1 MSRLWNKA
9 VEAMPHTQ
17 LRDLQLTRLRAQVA
31 YNFAN
36 SPFFKDKFA
45 TAGMRPDDVASFADF
60 ARLPL
65 MTKAELRT
73 AQAESLERFGNPYA
87 LLACAPPEKI
97 VRINATSGTT
107 GVPTLYTLTAKDV
120 ATVNEMHARKY
131 WRAGIRPGNVLLQAL
146 SLSMFTGGLPLSQG
160 IQHMGACVVPVGVE
174 GGIQR
179 VLDFIN
185 LSRPQALIATPSFGQ
200 YLIEECPK
208 ISGREAADLGLAWFF
223 CAGEPGG
230 SDPAIRAALANGF
243 DARVFDHT
251 GGGHAF
257 HGISCEADD
266 EPLAMHMTS
275 EDHCLLEIVD
285 PVTREPLTV
294 NDGAVGE
301 MLWTFLDWEGGPLMR
316 FATGDVA
323 RVWLSPCSCGMPGL
337 RFQII
342 GRADDMLIVRGVN
355 VYPAAV
361 NAVIARFMPRV
372 TGHFRIAL
380 PKPGPL
386 VEGDLVIRIEHGKGL
401 TENEVAAL
409 EVDLRRSFRSEA
421 RINPAF
427 RWEPPF
433 SLPRVAM
440 KAHLLEIAS

>member
-174 GGIQR
+174 G
-179 VLDFIN
+179 
-185 LSRPQALIATPSFGQ
+185 
-200 YLIEECPK
+200 
-208 ISGREAADLGLAWFF
+208 
-223 CAGEPGG
+223 
-230 SDPAIRAALANGF
+230 
-243 DARVFDHT
+243 
-251 GGGHAF
+251 
-257 HGISCEADD
+257 
-266 EPLAMHMTS
+266 
-275 EDHCLLEIVD
+275 
-285 PVTREPLTV
+285 
-294 NDGAVGE
+294 
-301 MLWTFLDWEGGPLMR
+301 
-316 FATGDVA
+316 
-323 RVWLSPCSCGMPGL
+323 
-337 RFQII
+337 
-342 GRADDMLIVRGVN
+342 
-355 VYPAAV
+355 
-361 NAVIARFMPRV
+361 
-372 TGHFRIAL
+372 
-380 PKPGPL
+380 
-386 VEGDLVIRIEHGKGL
+386 
-401 TENEVAAL
+401 
-409 EVDLRRSFRSEA
+409 
-421 RINPAF
+421 
-427 RWEPPF
+427 
-433 SLPRVAM
+433 
-440 KAHLLEIAS
+440 